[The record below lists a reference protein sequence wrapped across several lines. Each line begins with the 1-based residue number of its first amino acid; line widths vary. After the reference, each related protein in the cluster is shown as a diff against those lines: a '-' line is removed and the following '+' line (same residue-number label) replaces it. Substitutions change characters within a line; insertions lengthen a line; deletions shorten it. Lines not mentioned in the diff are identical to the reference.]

1 MHDDDLLQSRTLGLL
16 LRKIHI
22 GIRRRLDSSAGRRQL
37 DNSTGTHGYI
47 IKYLKSR
54 DGEDVFQRDIEKR
67 FSMRRSTASSILSL
81 MERNGMIVRV
91 SVPQDARLKKIV
103 LTEKARQYVSMFD
116 EERNALEQT
125 LGQGFSEEELKTL
138 NGLLC
143 RVAENLDCEGDCR

>member
-1 MHDDDLLQSRTLGLL
+1 MHDDDVLQSKTLGLL

-22 GIRRRLDSSAGRRQL
+22 GIRRRLDCSAGRHQL

-47 IKYLKSR
+47 IKYLMTR

-91 SVPQDARLKKIV
+91 SVPHDARLKKLV
-103 LTEKARQYVSMFD
+103 LTDKARQYVSTFE

-143 RVAENLDCEGDCR
+143 RVAENLDRENDC